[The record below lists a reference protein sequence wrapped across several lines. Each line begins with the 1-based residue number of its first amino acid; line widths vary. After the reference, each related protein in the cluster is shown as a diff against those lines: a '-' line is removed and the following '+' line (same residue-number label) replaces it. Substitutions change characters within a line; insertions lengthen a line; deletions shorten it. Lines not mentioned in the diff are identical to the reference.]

1 MIPIRWLPS
10 QALPICYCSI
20 PTSWVLSERLAS
32 IAASTKPPTACSAT
46 PSISR
51 ATPVLSS
58 SEQEI
63 LEILN
68 LMQRLV
74 QDLRFAIR
82 QLRKS
87 PGFAITTILTL
98 ALGIGATTAIFSL
111 VNAVLLRPLPFPQ
124 QDRLVWLDQ
133 RSTPPP
139 GLSRF
144 LSRIAWCGSTNE
156 ISPRRALPSRATS
169 AIPISSTGVSNSIPS
184 PP

>member
-10 QALPICYCSI
+10 QALPICYCST
-20 PTSWVLSERLAS
+20 PTSWVLSEWRAS

-46 PSISR
+46 PLMSR
-51 ATPVLSS
+51 DRPPLSS

-124 QDRLVWLDQ
+124 QDRLVWLDERDQ
-133 RSTPPP
+133 PPQGIAVP
-139 GLSRF
+139 GHLSYPDF
-144 LSRIAWCGSTNE
+144 LDWRKQQHSFS
-156 ISPRRALPSRATS
+156 ALD
-169 AIPISSTGVSNSIPS
+169 
-184 PP
+184 